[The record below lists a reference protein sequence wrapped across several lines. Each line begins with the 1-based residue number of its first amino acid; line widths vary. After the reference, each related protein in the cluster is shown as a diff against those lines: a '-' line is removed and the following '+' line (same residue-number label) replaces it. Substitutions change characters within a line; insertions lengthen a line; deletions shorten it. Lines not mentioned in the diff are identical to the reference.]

1 VIRYDCK
8 IGRTRG
14 VGMVRITKVHTGGG
28 DGGETSLVD
37 GTRVGK
43 ENPRVGVYG
52 TIDEANS
59 AIGIVRAEI
68 SRLQNPKVA
77 DESVQSLADRLI
89 EADKMLGIIQQELF
103 DVGAECACPPGGVPE
118 QMSVIGTEA
127 GDRLVEEMDY
137 MLEDLEPLS
146 SFILPTGNPVVANL
160 HMART
165 IVRRAERE
173 ACALRE
179 EIRKDVISYLNRL
192 SDHCFVLARWLTGEE
207 GESLWTPLG
216 KRKLG
221 DHS

>member
-1 VIRYDCK
+1 
-8 IGRTRG
+8 
-14 VGMVRITKVHTGGG
+14 MVRITKVHTGGG

-43 ENPRVGVYG
+43 EHPRVAIYG

-59 AIGIVRAEI
+59 AIGIVRMELGRASFPMVET
-68 SRLQNPKVA
+68 R
-77 DESVQSLADRLI
+77 DY
-89 EADKMLGIIQQELF
+89 ADKLLGLIQQELF

-118 QMSVIGTEA
+118 QMTIIGSDA
-127 GDRLVEEMDY
+127 GERLVSEMDS

-146 SFILPTGNPVVANL
+146 SFILPTGSPAVANL

-179 EIRKDVISYLNRL
+179 EVRPEVISYLNRL
-192 SDHCFVLARWLTGEE
+192 SDHCFVLGRWITAQTGEE
-207 GESLWTPLG
+207 ETLWTPLG
-216 KRKLG
+216 KR
-221 DHS
+221 DE

>member
-1 VIRYDCK
+1 
-8 IGRTRG
+8 
-14 VGMVRITKVHTGGG
+14 MVRITKVHTGGG

-43 ENPRVGVYG
+43 ENPRVAIYG

-59 AIGIVRAEI
+59 AIGIVRSEI
-68 SRLQNPKVA
+68 VRFGLDVSEPFKSRLVKA
-77 DESVQSLADRLI
+77 DQ
-89 EADKMLGIIQQELF
+89 MLGLIQQELF

-127 GDRLVEEMDY
+127 GGRLVEEMDY
-137 MLEDLEPLS
+137 MLQDLEPLS

-173 ACALRE
+173 ACTLRE
-179 EIRKDVISYLNRL
+179 EIRKEIISYLNRL
-192 SDHCFVLARWLTGEE
+192 SDHCFVLSRWLTGEE
-207 GESLWTPLG
+207 GEALWTPLG
-216 KRKLG
+216 KRNLG
-221 DHS
+221 KES